1 MNDGNTTGGLE
12 TAFDLNLLD
21 YTVFLLYFVIL
32 SFIGFWFGRKKQNKP
47 EEYFLAGRSLPWHV
61 VGTSF
66 VASNISSEHF
76 IGMIAV
82 SFIYGICGGMAE
94 WGNVFTY
101 AFIIWLFIPF
111 LLASKVFTI
120 PEFLEK
126 RFDSKIR
133 LIFAIVTIIVNVTA
147 FLASVLYGGG
157 IVLSKL
163 FGWNLWISI
172 ITIGIVAGAW
182 AVYGG
187 LRSVAWTDFFTVIVM
202 IIGGMLVT
210 VLGLEYLSGDGNS
223 WVDGYATMINKNKAE
238 SGIWKKAVEHNIG
251 ISTKEDTYN
260 RLSALQPITHRVSPW
275 MGSLFGFIGVG
286 IWYSVLNQ
294 FMIQRVL
301 GAKNAYHAKMGIL
314 LAGFLKSFLPVIVVI
329 PGLILFAIT
338 PEVLLLPE
346 NEMKLEADKGYIHLI
361 QLLIPVG
368 LKGLLIAT
376 LFGAIQSTVNSVV
389 NSTATI
395 FTLDIYQ
402 KFLRP
407 RQTQKQIVQTGMW
420 VSVII
425 LVLSIIL
432 GRYIEFFGEGLFVY
446 IATLY
451 AFFAPP
457 FAAVFL
463 LGLFS
468 KRTNASAALI
478 TIILGFATGMML
490 KFLVNQYPDQLAWLA
505 PYNNQGF
512 VNWAICFVF
521 CIVISRFTPPPPAE
535 KLTKDVVIDWKT
547 FRLLSD
553 SGVKWYKHVLFWWL
567 LFFFLVAAIFI
578 YFSTVIF

>member
-1 MNDGNTTGGLE
+1 MMNLDTVFE
-12 TAFDLNLLD
+12 LNFLD
-21 YTVFLLYFVIL
+21 YTLFLLYFVML
-32 SFIGFWFGRKKQNKP
+32 SFIGFWAGRKKQNKT
-47 EEYFLAGRSLPWHV
+47 EEYFLAGRSLPWYV

-76 IGMIAV
+76 IGMIAI
-82 SFIYGICGGMAE
+82 SFIYGISGGIAE
-94 WGNVFTY
+94 WGSVFTY

-126 RFDSKIR
+126 RFDAKIR
-133 LIFAIVTIIVNVTA
+133 LIFAVVTIIVNVTA

-163 FGWNLWISI
+163 FGWNLWMSI
-172 ITIGIVAGAW
+172 ITIGVVAGSW

-202 IIGGMLVT
+202 IIGGLLIT
-210 VLGLEYLSGDGNS
+210 ILGLQYLSGENGS
-223 WVDGYATMINKNKAE
+223 VVEGYAEMINKNKAE
-238 SGIWKKAVEHNIG
+238 SGIWKEAVEHNVG
-251 ISTKEDTYN
+251 VFTKNNTYN
-260 RLSALQPITHRVSPW
+260 RLSVLQPITHQVSPW
-275 MGSLFGFIGVG
+275 LGSLFGFIGVG
-286 IWYSVLNQ
+286 IWYFVLNQ

-314 LAGFLKSFLPVIVVI
+314 LAAYLKSFLPVIIVI
-329 PGLILFAIT
+329 PGLILFAIA
-338 PEVLLLPE
+338 PETLLLPD
-346 NEMKLEADKGYIHLI
+346 NEMRLEADKGYTHLI
-361 QLLIPVG
+361 QLLIPIG
-368 LKGLLIAT
+368 MKGLLIAA

-389 NSTATI
+389 NSTATV

-402 KFLRP
+402 KFLKP
-407 RQTQKQIVQTGMW
+407 DQTQKQIVQTGMV

-425 LVLSIIL
+425 LIFSIIL
-432 GRYIEFFGEGLFVY
+432 GRYIELFGEGLFVY

-457 FAAVFL
+457 FAAIFL

-468 KRTNASAALI
+468 KRTNTLAALI
-478 TIILGFATGMML
+478 TIIVGFGTGIIIKL
-490 KFLVNQYPDQLAWLA
+490 LVNQFPDKLAWLA

-512 VNWAICFVF
+512 INWLICFVT
-521 CIVISRFTPPPPAE
+521 CIIISRFTPPPPAE

-547 FRLLSD
+547 FRPFKG
-553 SGVKWYKHVLFWWL
+553 SGNKWYENVMLWWL
-567 LFFFLVAAIFI
+567 IFLLIVAGIFL
-578 YFSTVIF
+578 YFSNLTF

>member
-1 MNDGNTTGGLE
+1 MK
-12 TAFDLNLLD
+12 DLDTVFELNFLD
-21 YTVFLLYFVIL
+21 YTLFLVYFVVL
-32 SFIGFWFGRKKQNKP
+32 SFIGFWAGRKKQHKT
-47 EEYFLAGRSLPWHV
+47 EEYFLAGRSLPWYV

-76 IGMIAV
+76 IGMIAI
-82 SFIYGICGGMAE
+82 SFIYGISGGIAE
-94 WGNVFTY
+94 WGSVFTY

-126 RFDSKIR
+126 RFDAKIR
-133 LIFAIVTIIVNVTA
+133 LIFATVTIIVNVTA

-163 FGWNLWISI
+163 FGWNLWVSI
-172 ITIGIVAGAW
+172 ATIGFVAGSW

-202 IIGGMLVT
+202 IIGGLLIT
-210 VLGLEYLSGDGNS
+210 ILGLQYLSGENS
-223 WVDGYATMINKNKAE
+223 SVVEGYTEMIDKNKAE
-238 SGIWKKAVEHNIG
+238 NGIWKEAVEHNVG
-251 ISTKEDTYN
+251 VFTKNNTYN
-260 RLSALQPITHRVSPW
+260 RLSVLQPITHQVSPW
-275 MGSLFGFIGVG
+275 LGSLFGFIGVG
-286 IWYSVLNQ
+286 IWYFVLNQ

-301 GAKNAYHAKMGIL
+301 GAKNAYHAKMGVL
-314 LAGFLKSFLPVIVVI
+314 LAAYLKSFLPAIIVI
-329 PGLILFAIT
+329 PGLILFAIS
-338 PEVLLLPE
+338 PETLLLPE
-346 NEMKLEADKGYIHLI
+346 NEMRLEADKGYTNLI
-361 QLLIPVG
+361 QLLIPIG
-368 LKGLLIAT
+368 MKGLLIAA

-389 NSTATI
+389 NSTATV

-402 KFLRP
+402 KFLKP
-407 RQTQKQIVQTGMW
+407 DQTQKQIVQTGMV

-425 LVLSIIL
+425 LIISIVL

-457 FAAVFL
+457 FAAIFL

-468 KRTNASAALI
+468 KRTNTLAALI
-478 TIILGFATGMML
+478 TIIVGFGTGIIIKL
-490 KFLVNQYPDQLAWLA
+490 LVNQFPDQLAWLA

-512 VNWAICFVF
+512 INWLICFVT
-521 CIVISRFTPPPPAE
+521 CIIISRFTPLPPAE

-547 FRLLSD
+547 FRPFND
-553 SGVKWYKHVLFWWL
+553 SGNKWYKHVMLWWL
-567 LFFFLVAAIFI
+567 IFLFMVAGIFV
-578 YFSTVIF
+578 YFSNLTF

>member
-1 MNDGNTTGGLE
+1 MTGFE
-12 TAFDLNLLD
+12 TYFSLNVLD
-21 YTVFLLYFVIL
+21 YIIFAGYFIVL
-32 SFIGFWFGRKKQNKP
+32 SVIGFWAGRKKKDKS
-47 EEYFLAGRSLPWHV
+47 EEYFLAGRSLPWYV

-82 SFIYGICGGMAE
+82 ALIYGICGGIAE

-101 AFIIWLFIPF
+101 AFIIWFFIPF

-126 RFDSKIR
+126 RFNSKMR
-133 LIFAIVTIIVNVTA
+133 LIFASVTIIVNVTA

-172 ITIGIVAGAW
+172 IVIGTVAGSW

-202 IIGGMLVT
+202 VAGGLMVT
-210 VLGLEYLSGDGNS
+210 ILGLLHLSGDSHSVMEGFKIMLEKNQ
-223 WVDGYATMINKNKAE
+223 ATT
-238 SGIWKKAVEHNIG
+238 GIWKEAVEHNIG
-251 ISTKEDTYN
+251 VFTKDDHYN
-260 RLSALQPITHRVSPW
+260 RLSVLQPITHEVSPW
-275 MGSLFGFIGVG
+275 LGSIFGFLGVG
-286 IWYSVLNQ
+286 IWYFVLNQ

-301 GAKNAYHAKMGIL
+301 GAKNAYHAKMGIVL
-314 LAGFLKSFLPVIVVI
+314 SGYLKTLLPVIVVI
-329 PGLILFAIT
+329 PGLILFAMH
-338 PEVLLLPE
+338 PEILLLP
-346 NEMKLEADKGYIHLI
+346 NAEMRLEADKGYIHLL

-368 LKGLLIAT
+368 LKGLLIAA
-376 LFGAIQSTVNSVV
+376 LFGAIQSTINSVV
-389 NSTATI
+389 NSTATV
-395 FTLDIYQ
+395 FTLDIWQRYI
-402 KFLRP
+402 KP
-407 RQTQKQIVQTGMW
+407 NQTQKQIVKIGMW

-425 LVLSIIL
+425 LIISMVM
-432 GRYIEFFGEGLFVY
+432 GRYIAYFGDGLFIY
-446 IATLY
+446 IATMY

-468 KRTNASAALI
+468 KRTNGTAALI
-478 TIILGFATGMML
+478 TIAIGFATGILMKIAVA
-490 KFLVNQYPDQLAWLA
+490 KFPDELVWLS

-512 VNWAICFVF
+512 INWAICFVS
-521 CIVISRFTPPPPAE
+521 CWTISWFTPASPAD
-535 KLTKDVVIDWKT
+535 KLTDDVVINWKT
-547 FRLLSD
+547 LNLFAE
-553 SGVKWYKHVLFWWL
+553 SGNKWYTHVFFWWFLFL
-567 LFFFLVAAIFI
+567 LIIIGIFI
-578 YFSTVIF
+578 YFSGAIF